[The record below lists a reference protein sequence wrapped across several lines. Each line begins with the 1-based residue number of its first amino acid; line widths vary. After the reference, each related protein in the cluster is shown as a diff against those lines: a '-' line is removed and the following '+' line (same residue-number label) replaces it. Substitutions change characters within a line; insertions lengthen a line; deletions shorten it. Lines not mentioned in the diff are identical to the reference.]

1 MRVAGLFGKTARTA
15 VPLATRLTV
24 IAPPSSPAAAGVEAG
39 LLAAHIN
46 SLLPQHPI
54 TTFMDIAILLNSVI
68 YAILGIVIFVTGFI
82 IVDKLTPY
90 DLWKQLVEEKNLAL
104 AIVVGAAALGIC
116 QIIAAAIH

>member
-1 MRVAGLFGKTARTA
+1 
-15 VPLATRLTV
+15 
-24 IAPPSSPAAAGVEAG
+24 
-39 LLAAHIN
+39 
-46 SLLPQHPI
+46 
-54 TTFMDIAILLNSVI
+54 MDIAILLNSIV
-68 YAILGIVIFVTGFI
+68 YAIMGIVIFVTGFI

>member
-1 MRVAGLFGKTARTA
+1 
-15 VPLATRLTV
+15 
-24 IAPPSSPAAAGVEAG
+24 
-39 LLAAHIN
+39 
-46 SLLPQHPI
+46 
-54 TTFMDIAILLNSVI
+54 MDIAILLNSII

>member
-1 MRVAGLFGKTARTA
+1 
-15 VPLATRLTV
+15 
-24 IAPPSSPAAAGVEAG
+24 
-39 LLAAHIN
+39 
-46 SLLPQHPI
+46 
-54 TTFMDIAILLNSVI
+54 MDFVILLNSII
-68 YAILGIVIFVTGFI
+68 YALLGIVIFVAGFI

>member
-1 MRVAGLFGKTARTA
+1 
-15 VPLATRLTV
+15 
-24 IAPPSSPAAAGVEAG
+24 
-39 LLAAHIN
+39 
-46 SLLPQHPI
+46 
-54 TTFMDIAILLNSVI
+54 MDFAILLNSII
-68 YAILGIVIFVTGFI
+68 YAVLGIIIFVSGFI

>member
-1 MRVAGLFGKTARTA
+1 
-15 VPLATRLTV
+15 
-24 IAPPSSPAAAGVEAG
+24 
-39 LLAAHIN
+39 
-46 SLLPQHPI
+46 
-54 TTFMDIAILLNSVI
+54 MDIVILLNSVI
-68 YAILGIVIFVTGFI
+68 YALLGIIIFVAGFI